1 MASDKRKQSPYFPE
15 EYLDEI
21 RAESIRQDRSMSWLV
36 QKAWEISRETIKSF
50 PSANDYLPGEA
61 AAASDDERGRDE

>member
-1 MASDKRKQSPYFPE
+1 MASDKRKQSLYFPE

-50 PSANDYLPGEA
+50 PSANDYLPGDT
-61 AAASDDERGRDE
+61 SSDDDERGRDE

>member
-1 MASDKRKQSPYFPE
+1 MASDKRKQSLYFPE

-36 QKAWEISRETIKSF
+36 QKAWEIGREHIMQF
-50 PSANDYLPGEA
+50 PSANDFLPGED
-61 AAASDDERGRDE
+61 DDERGKTE